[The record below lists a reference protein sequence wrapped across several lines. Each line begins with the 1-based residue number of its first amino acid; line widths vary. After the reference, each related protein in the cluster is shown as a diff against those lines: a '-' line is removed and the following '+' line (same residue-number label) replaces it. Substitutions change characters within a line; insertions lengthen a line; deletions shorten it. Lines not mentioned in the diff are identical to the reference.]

1 MTNRRSQS
9 RTALFALFV
18 LSLGTPLAMTSCSSN
33 ESKAK
38 KAIEEYVK
46 GQGVTN
52 ITMDLFYTNQNS
64 PDKAYTSATLT
75 YNFASS
81 SGNPQREFSGFIL
94 ARDGDGWRIE
104 KITGY
109 TKQEDQAARY
119 LAGGK

>member
-1 MTNRRSQS
+1 MIDRHSQT

-18 LSLGTPLAMTSCSSN
+18 MCFAMPLVLTSCLSN

-38 KAIEEYVK
+38 KAIEEYMK
-46 GQGVTN
+46 GQGATN
-52 ITMDLFYTNQNS
+52 ITMDLFYSNKNS
-64 PDKAYTSATLT
+64 PDKAYASATIT

-81 SGNPQREFSGFIL
+81 SGNPQREFLGFIL

-104 KITGY
+104 KNSGY
-109 TKQEDQAARY
+109 TKEEDQAARF

>member
-1 MTNRRSQS
+1 MINRHSQT

-18 LSLGTPLAMTSCSSN
+18 ICLGTPLVMTSCSSN

-38 KAIEEYVK
+38 KAIEEYLK
-46 GQGVTN
+46 GQGATN
-52 ITMDLFYTNQNS
+52 IAMDLFYTNKNS
-64 PDKAYTSATLT
+64 PDKAYTSATIT

-81 SGNPQREFSGFIL
+81 SGNPQREFLGFIL
-94 ARDGDGWRIE
+94 ARDGDSWRIE
-104 KITGY
+104 KSSGY